1 MVMTENTPKHVAIIP
16 DGNRRWARLRGK
28 RAFYGHSRGVAAF
41 EKVAMHAFD
50 CGVECLSMWGM
61 SLDNLQKRSKAEVF
75 GLLRIF
81 KNEFRGLA
89 ESEEIHRREIKINVL
104 GRWREKFPAAVKA
117 EIERAMETTKKYRS
131 GQLNFFLV
139 YNGTDEM
146 RRAVRGVADSIKKGG
161 KVTDKMIKNHLMTR
175 GLPRVDLVIRT
186 GGEPH
191 LSNGFMM
198 WDVANAELY
207 FTDKLWPA
215 FTTSDFDD
223 AMNSYRSRRRKLGS

>member
-1 MVMTENTPKHVAIIP
+1 
-16 DGNRRWARLRGK
+16 
-28 RAFYGHSRGVAAF
+28 
-41 EKVAMHAFD
+41 
-50 CGVECLSMWGM
+50 
-61 SLDNLQKRSKAEVF
+61 
-75 GLLRIF
+75 
-81 KNEFRGLA
+81 
-89 ESEEIHRREIKINVL
+89 
-104 GRWREKFPAAVKA
+104 
-117 EIERAMETTKKYRS
+117 METTKKYRS